1 MNFVQPLLLF
11 GLLAAAIPVVIH
23 LINRRKAVVRPFP
36 AMEFLLRSQK
46 QLARGLKLKQ
56 WILLGLR
63 VAMFLLLPLALALP
77 YAQCDPEVGTVD
89 GRLPSNVVIVIDDSA
104 SMERGADGF
113 RPVLDAVESQI
124 DSLRSWD
131 EVAIVLAS
139 DQPAIAVGEFTTD
152 HSAAMRRV
160 RERRLSAGGT
170 DWDRAFASARSLHT
184 AGTLPQRRTIFIS
197 DRLAP
202 AGFAVEPAWADGLG
216 ALTFVDPWDASTA
229 NIAVS
234 ALAIER
240 PASGDLTQWTVQ
252 ATLRASGGVG
262 STRATIRV
270 DGDAV
275 GVSEV
280 ELPDGVDVPVTFLH
294 PLPPDGIHVVSVDVD
309 DPRGIVGDN
318 SQATLFGNDRG
329 QRVLVVNGDARAV
342 QYNDEAFFLSSAL
355 DAWMPSVSGAGQT
368 VITADSF
375 AAGSLEGM
383 DAVIVANVAS
393 LNPAAVSALRR
404 FVDNGGGVLFTV
416 GSNVNADRWNQAFG
430 DLLPKPVRAVTQLCE
445 PEDPDAAIKA
455 TRLSAVDMRHPVFRL
470 FRLPGGETLQS
481 VLVYS
486 YALLEP
492 APVDGANILASYG
505 DGGPALVERRVG
517 QGVSMMLTTSID
529 LDWSNLPLRTAF
541 VPLTQRL
548 VQYLAGQGTDSRPVV
563 TVGQAIT
570 LDVGAQPVDRVA
582 IVSPSGD
589 RFVEVVA
596 DSEARFTPV
605 ERGLHTVALLP
616 IDDAATEIAW
626 PAANFIA
633 HAPADESLGV
643 ATDEDSWEAAEM
655 VAAASQPATEHA
667 GGLSAG
673 QRSLWPVL
681 LFGVL
686 VLLYLESMVAV
697 RRQLWRQLRGR

>member
-11 GLLAAAIPVVIH
+11 GLLAAAIPIVIH
-23 LINRRKAVVRPFP
+23 LINRRRAVVRPFP

-63 VAMFLLLPLALALP
+63 VATFLLLPLALALP
-77 YAQCDPEVGTVD
+77 YAQCDPEVGSVD
-89 GRLPSNVVIVIDDSA
+89 GRLPSNVVIIVDDSA
-104 SMERGADGF
+104 SMERGPDGF
-113 RPVLDAVESQI
+113 DTVLAAVEEQLDA
-124 DSLRSWD
+124 LRSWD
-131 EVAIVLAS
+131 EVAIVVAS
-139 DQPAIAVGEFTTD
+139 DVPAIVVGEFTTD
-152 HSAAMRRV
+152 HSAALRRL
-160 RERRLSAGGT
+160 RERRLAAGGT
-170 DWDRAFASARSLHT
+170 DWDRAFASARSLHLT
-184 AGTLPQRRTIFIS
+184 GSLPQRRTIFVS

-202 AGFAVEPAWADGLG
+202 PGTVVEPAWAEGLG
-216 ALTFVDPWDASTA
+216 ALTFVDPWDGELR
-229 NIAVS
+229 NVAVTT
-234 ALAIER
+234 LAIER
-240 PASGDLTQWTVQ
+240 PASGDLTQWTIEAQVRG
-252 ATLRASGGVG
+252 TGV
-262 STRATIRV
+262 SATRATLLV
-270 DGDAV
+270 DGEPA
-275 GVSEV
+275 GVTEVTLSEGT
-280 ELPDGVDVPVTFLH
+280 DTTVTFLH
-294 PLPPDGIHVVSVDVD
+294 PLPADGIHVVAVEVADAD
-309 DPRGIVGDN
+309 GMAGDN
-318 SQATLFGNDRG
+318 RQATLFGNDRG

-383 DAVIVANVAS
+383 DAVIIANVAS

-430 DLLPKPVRAVTQLCE
+430 DLLPKPLRAVTQLCE

-455 TRLSAVDMRHPVFRL
+455 TRLSAVDLRHPVFRL

-492 APVDGANILASYG
+492 APVDGANTLASYG

-529 LDWSNLPLRTAF
+529 LDWTNLPLRTAF

-548 VQYLAGQGTDSRPVV
+548 VQYLAGQGTDSRAVV
-563 TVGQAIT
+563 TVGQAVT

-582 IVSPSGD
+582 IVAPSGD

-596 DSEARFTPV
+596 DSEARFVPV
-605 ERGLHTVALLP
+605 ERGLHTVSLLP
-616 IDDAATEIAW
+616 VDDAATEIAW

-633 HAPADESLGV
+633 HAPPAESDAGPTGDDV
-643 ATDEDSWEAAEM
+643 WSEA
-655 VAAASQPATEHA
+655 VTIAAASQPATDNS
-667 GGLSAG
+667 GGLTAG
-673 QRSLWPVL
+673 QRSLWPLL

-686 VLLYLESMVAV
+686 ILLYLESMVAV